1 MKKLFLILMASG
13 LSVMLNAQTANDLF
27 TDKDMRVSWLGI
39 DYSQVKLIGKFD
51 QFGDWGEQSLA
62 ELKNDYFP
70 AWNKVVVN
78 EREKYDIAKM
88 LDRKEVYYDI
98 EMMMEHNANAKLE
111 ELEAY
116 NEPNYTPEQIE
127 KFVKQY
133 KFKNKEGI
141 GVMLLAESYNKAVE
155 MATYHF
161 VAINMKTGK
170 VLFQERIKGE
180 PGGFGLRNYWVGSVH
195 KVLEKI
201 EKDYYKKWKD
211 QYASKS

>member
-1 MKKLFLILMASG
+1 
-13 LSVMLNAQTANDLF
+13 MLVVVSTSFIGYCQTASDLF
-27 TDKDMRVSWLGI
+27 NNKEMSVSWLGV

-51 QFGDWGEQSLA
+51 QFADWGEQSLA

-78 EREKYDIAKM
+78 ERQKYDIAKM

-98 EMMMEHNANAKLE
+98 DMMMKHNANAKLD

-116 NEPNYTPEQIE
+116 NEPNYTPEQVE

-141 GVMLLAESYNKAVE
+141 GVSLLAESYNKAVG

-161 VAINMKTGK
+161 VAINMKTGCKLSSYSDHSK
-170 VLFQERIKGE
+170 VE
-180 PGGFGLRNYWVGSVH
+180 WV
-195 KVLEKI
+195 
-201 EKDYYKKWKD
+201 
-211 QYASKS
+211 

>member
-1 MKKLFLILMASG
+1 
-13 LSVMLNAQTANDLF
+13 MLVVVSTSFIGYCQTASDLF
-27 TDKDMRVSWLGI
+27 NNKEMRVSWLGI

-51 QFGDWGEQSLA
+51 QFADWGEQSLA

-78 EREKYDIAKM
+78 ERQKYDIAKM

-98 EMMMEHNANAKLE
+98 DMMMKHNANAKLD

-116 NEPNYTPEQIE
+116 NEPNYTPEQVE

-141 GVMLLAESYNKAVE
+141 GVLLLAESYNKAVG

-180 PGGFGLRNYWVGSVH
+180 PGGFGLRNYWAGSIHQVI
-195 KVLEKI
+195 EKI
-201 EKDYYKKWKD
+201 EKDYYKKWKE
-211 QYASKS
+211 QYGAK